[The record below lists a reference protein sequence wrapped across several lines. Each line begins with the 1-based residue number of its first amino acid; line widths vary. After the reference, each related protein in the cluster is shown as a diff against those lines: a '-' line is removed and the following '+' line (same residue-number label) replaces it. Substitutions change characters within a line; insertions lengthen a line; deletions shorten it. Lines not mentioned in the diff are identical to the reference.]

1 MEYTSLGRSGLKVS
15 RLCLGTMNFGV
26 STDEKESFRIMDAA
40 LDAGINFFD
49 TADIYGWGE
58 NSGTTENIIGRW
70 FAQGG
75 NRREKTVLATKFHE
89 DICDKNDGPNTVQG
103 LSAYKLRRH
112 LDGSLKRLQTDY
124 VEVYYMHHIDRT
136 VTWEEIWGAY
146 EIQIN
151 AGKIGYAASS
161 NFAGWD
167 IAVAQA
173 AANSRHFLGI
183 IAEQHKY
190 NLNCRLPELEVLPSA
205 MHHGVGIIPWGP
217 LDGGFL
223 SSNALKNPVGGRT
236 KDLKDLDEKRKNQ
249 LLDYEKFCREL
260 GYSQNAVSIAW
271 LLSNPAVDSPVI
283 GPRTAGQLDDLL
295 LALEVKLDEGA
306 LDRLDKIFPGPGGV
320 TPNAYA
326 W

>member
-1 MEYTSLGRSGLKVS
+1 MQYTSLGRTGLKVS

-26 STDEKESFRIMDAA
+26 STDEKEALRIMDIA

-58 NSGTTENIIGRW
+58 NSGTTERIVGRW

-75 NRREKTVLATKFHE
+75 GRRERVVLATKFHE
-89 DICDKNDGPNTVQG
+89 DICVKADGPNSAQG
-103 LSAYKLRRH
+103 LSAFKLRRR
-112 LDGSLKRLQTDY
+112 LEGSLSRLQTDF
-124 VEVYYMHHIDRT
+124 VELYYMHHIDRN
-136 VTWEEIWGAY
+136 VTWDEIWGAY
-146 EIQIN
+146 EVEIG

-167 IAVAQA
+167 LAVAQA
-173 AANSRHFLGI
+173 AAKSRHFLGI

-205 MHHGVGIIPWGP
+205 MYHGIGIVPWGP

-223 SSNALKNPVGGRT
+223 SGNALNKAADGRS
-236 KDLKDLDEKRKNQ
+236 KQFAGLDGYQKQQ
-249 LLDYEKFCREL
+249 LLDFDALCGDL
-260 GYSQNAVSIAW
+260 GHSQNTVAIAW
-271 LLSNPAVDSPVI
+271 LLANPAVDSPVI
-283 GPRTAGQLDDLL
+283 GPRTAGQMDDLL
-295 LALEVKLDEGA
+295 KSLEVKLDESTMK
-306 LDRLDKIFPGPGGV
+306 RLDEIFPGPGGAA
-320 TPNAYA
+320 PNVYA